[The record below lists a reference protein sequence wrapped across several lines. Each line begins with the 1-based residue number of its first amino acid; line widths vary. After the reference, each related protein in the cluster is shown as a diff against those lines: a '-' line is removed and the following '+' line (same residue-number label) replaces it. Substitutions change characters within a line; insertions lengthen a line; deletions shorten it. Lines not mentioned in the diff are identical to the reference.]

1 MIGSASLQR
10 PGTSGLRILVAV
22 FFLMAC
28 LARGEGHDGA
38 VEAIVGTWSGSSIC
52 VDRQAAPACNDE
64 QVIYEIHAS
73 PGKPDTVT
81 VKADKVVDG
90 KRVSMGD
97 LEFTH
102 DAKSGGWTSEFETP
116 RVHALWR
123 LTVRG
128 AMLTGTLTML
138 PSRAVVRKID
148 LRKDK

>member
-1 MIGSASLQR
+1 MRSWR
-10 PGTSGLRILVAV
+10 VPVAV
-22 FFLMAC
+22 FFLMAR
-28 LARGEGHDGA
+28 LAQGEGQGGGA
-38 VEAIVGTWSGSSIC
+38 VEEIVGTWSGSSVC

-64 QVIYEIHAS
+64 KVVYEINAS
-73 PGKPDTVT
+73 SGKPDTVS

-102 DAKSGGWTSEFETP
+102 DAKSGTWTSELDTP

-123 LTVRG
+123 LTVNG
-128 AMLTGTLTML
+128 ATLTGTLTML
-138 PSRAVVRKID
+138 PSKAVVRKID

>member
-1 MIGSASLQR
+1 MSCWR
-10 PGTSGLRILVAV
+10 VPVAA

-28 LARGEGHDGA
+28 LARGEGQGGGTVD
-38 VEAIVGTWSGSSIC
+38 EIVGTWSGSSVC

-64 QVIYEIHAS
+64 QVVYEINAS
-73 PGKPDTVT
+73 PGKPNTVT
-81 VKADKVVDG
+81 AKADKVVDG
-90 KRVSMGD
+90 KRLSMGD

-102 DAKSGGWTSEFETP
+102 DAKSSSWTSEFETP

-123 LTVRG
+123 LTVNG
-128 AMLTGTLTML
+128 PVLAGTLTLL